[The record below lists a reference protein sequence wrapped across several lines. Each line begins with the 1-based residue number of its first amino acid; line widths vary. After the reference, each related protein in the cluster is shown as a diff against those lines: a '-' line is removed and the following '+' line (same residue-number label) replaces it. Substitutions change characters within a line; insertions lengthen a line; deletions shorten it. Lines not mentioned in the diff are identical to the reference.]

1 MNFNHDFNT
10 TPLPPNETKNKKSKK
25 TMKFSQNEK
34 KKKTLYAIILQIHS
48 NANAFLMYEIPN
60 IKIQSNLKRR
70 KHEKTHPF
78 INFRIAFS
86 FHFER

>member
-1 MNFNHDFNT
+1 MT
-10 TPLPPNETKNKKSKK
+10 
-25 TMKFSQNEK
+25 K

-70 KHEKTHPF
+70 KHEKNPF
-78 INFRIAFS
+78 TLSLVFAPR
-86 FHFER
+86 

>member
-1 MNFNHDFNT
+1 MT
-10 TPLPPNETKNKKSKK
+10 
-25 TMKFSQNEK
+25 

-48 NANAFLMYEIPN
+48 NANAFLMYKIPN
-60 IKIQSNLKRR
+60 IKIQSKKEK

-78 INFRIAFS
+78 ISFRLAFS

>member
-1 MNFNHDFNT
+1 MTRFS
-10 TPLPPNETKNKKSKK
+10 PND
-25 TMKFSQNEK
+25 

-48 NANAFLMYEIPN
+48 NANAFYECM
-60 IKIQSNLKRR
+60 KSTKSNLIRK

-78 INFRIAFS
+78 ISFRLAFS

>member
-1 MNFNHDFNT
+1 MKKMSSNT
-10 TPLPPNETKNKKSKK
+10 TKRNKKRQNQKNGKIFKK
-25 TMKFSQNEK
+25 MTK
-34 KKKTLYAIILQIHS
+34 KKKTLYAIMLLIHS

-60 IKIQSNLKRR
+60 TTIQFKKE

-78 INFRIAFS
+78 ISFRLAFS